1 MEISILQSGRGS
13 RHWAG
18 TSSWRLPHL
27 TCLRQPSQDEIIALS
42 VELAPLR
49 STALRRRDGRVGH
62 CYEQLPGG
70 HATSSAARDCSLT
83 QCGCFFGASVLR
95 DADPKAALEVIRGI
109 LRFWM
114 AVVCAGVYRLRQAS
128 LYA

>member
-1 MEISILQSGRGS
+1 MEICILQSGRGS

-49 STALRRRDGRVGH
+49 S
-62 CYEQLPGG
+62 
-70 HATSSAARDCSLT
+70 
-83 QCGCFFGASVLR
+83 
-95 DADPKAALEVIRGI
+95 ADETAALAIAMNNFPEGMPRRAQHVT
-109 LRFWM
+109 
-114 AVVCAGVYRLRQAS
+114 AA
-128 LYA
+128 